1 MPTPADHAELLRR
14 ADYPV
19 PTGATLTDAER
30 QTVGRFG
37 YWMQALTA
45 GTIAPAT
52 PEQEHFVL
60 AARGMEDPTT
70 AFEIAWEKVRL
81 SAALPATG
89 LTAASSLT
97 TGTREKAWQ
106 SATVTAAPASLTAV
120 ARQLDETRA
129 TAIALRQAD
138 LSRRLDILAK
148 VQPEIDALDAE
159 MSGRLKPLE
168 AEMARLETLLK
179 DGVRAAG
186 QSFRYKDIRV
196 TYYRA
201 RITFDNT
208 GLQAYSVSNPDILRF
223 RKVGQPTAYI
233 RYVAADAPPPQRN
246 DEADA
251 DSHPDR

>member
-19 PTGATLTDAER
+19 PSGATLTESER
-30 QTVGRFG
+30 QTVARFG

-52 PEQEHFVL
+52 TEQEHFVL

-70 AFEIAWEKVRL
+70 PFEIAWEKVRL
-81 SAALPATG
+81 SAAVPAAVNAAPTT
-89 LTAASSLT
+89 LTAT
-97 TGTREKAWQ
+97 
-106 SATVTAAPASLTAV
+106 

-159 MSGRLKPLE
+159 MSSRLKPLE
-168 AEMARLETLLK
+168 AEMARLEVLLK
-179 DGVRAAG
+179 EGVRAAG
-186 QSFRYKDIRV
+186 RTFFYEGIRV
-196 TYYRA
+196 TFARG
-201 RITFDNT
+201 RITFDNK
-208 GLQAYSVSNPDILRF
+208 GLQAYALRNPEVNEF
-223 RKVGQPTAYI
+223 RKVGKPI
-233 RYVAADAPPPQRN
+233 VSLRYVAADAPPPQRN
-246 DEADA
+246 DAADA
-251 DSHPDR
+251 DYDPEE